1 MSPRHWLVLA
11 VPALVALALA
21 GCGNGSYEVTATFDD
36 VSDLTSNG
44 AVKIADVRVGRIA
57 GIELTEDNRARATL
71 ELDGEHT
78 IPREVTARL
87 RKTNVL
93 GERYVELVP
102 DQTAD
107 QGADGELAH
116 GDEIA
121 DTVIVPEIEEA
132 IFTGTEI
139 VAAVSADAFA
149 GSIAAGA
156 EGLGGRG
163 ETLGGVLD
171 DLGATVSAYDT
182 ASDDLVRLVEGLE
195 GFVGEAGPEADL
207 HGEAL
212 AETARFFEVL
222 EEEDD
227 RLVDALD
234 EARSLART
242 GTDIIRTH
250 RQRMDDGLRRLDGVT
265 DEVVAQRADLDR
277 LWAEV
282 HEHNAHTFPGV
293 NSEFAQIL
301 LDLAVCGANTTPG
314 DAVRACED
322 PPQGGPRPQPRPR
335 QDL

>member
-1 MSPRHWLVLA
+1 MSPGRWVALA

-21 GCGNGSYEVTATFDD
+21 GCGDGSYEVTATFAD
-36 VSDLTSNG
+36 VADLTTNG
-44 AVKIADVRVGRIA
+44 AVKIADVSVGRIA
-57 GIELTEDNRARATL
+57 DIELAEDNRARVTL
-71 ELDGEHT
+71 ELDGDHT
-78 IPREVTARL
+78 IPDDVTARL

-102 DQTAD
+102 DREGDA
-107 QGADGELAH
+107 GGELAA
-116 GDEIA
+116 GDHIA
-121 DTVIVPEIEEA
+121 DTVIVPEFEEA

-139 VAAVSADAFA
+139 VAAISADAFA

-156 EGLGGRG
+156 EGLDGRG
-163 ETLGGVLD
+163 ETLGGLLD
-171 DLGATVSAYDT
+171 DLGATVSEYDA
-182 ASDDLVRLVEGLE
+182 ASEDLVRLVNGLE
-195 GFVGEAGPEADL
+195 GFVGEAGPQADL

-212 AETARFFEVL
+212 AETARFFETL

-227 RLVDALD
+227 RLVDALN

-242 GTDIIRTH
+242 GTDIIETH

-277 LWAEV
+277 LWGEV
-282 HEHNAHTFPGV
+282 RDHNFHTFPGI

-301 LDLAVCGANTTPG
+301 LDMAVCGVNTSPG

-322 PPQGGPRPQPRPR
+322 PPQGGPRPDPRPR
-335 QDL
+335 QDV